1 MLWEPINKNSLP
13 GEVRSGFLDIIPF
26 GLSRAY
32 PSGLVSLSNVPS
44 LERLFALWPV
54 YNLSRA
60 LAIPNSSRELSE
72 TPDKLP
78 APLDALRIRLNSVE
92 RPRSPRGFPEALG
105 ELWLRS
111 RLLHLG
117 RIAPRIPVGA
127 QIRPNFGLFQGN
139 PRD

>member
-60 LAIPNSSRELSE
+60 LAIPNSSQELSE

-78 APLDALRIRLNSVE
+78 ASLDALRIRQYDSETLGALGDSR
-92 RPRSPRGFPEALG
+92 RPLELSGSPRDCCISG
-105 ELWLRS
+105 
-111 RLLHLG
+111 
-117 RIAPRIPVGA
+117 
-127 QIRPNFGLFQGN
+127 GL
-139 PRD
+139 PLESP